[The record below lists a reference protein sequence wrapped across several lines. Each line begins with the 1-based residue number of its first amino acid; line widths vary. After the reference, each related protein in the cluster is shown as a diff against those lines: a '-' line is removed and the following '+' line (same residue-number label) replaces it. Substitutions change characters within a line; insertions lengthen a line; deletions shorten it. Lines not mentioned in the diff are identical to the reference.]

1 MPTATSRQPDV
12 NLAAAELIA
21 GPFRPLET
29 AGPILVWT
37 IVLGF
42 VFLEC
47 AFLIG
52 LFLPG
57 DSLLLTAGVVLA
69 AKGSDHQAWSLAV
82 VATVVA
88 VIGNQ
93 AGYQLGRRA
102 GTRVLAREGGRIL
115 NRKNLLRASAMM
127 HRYGFWTVV
136 AARWIPWVRTLCP
149 MLAGASHM
157 NAKRYLIASSIGAAA
172 WVPTLVLL
180 GYYGAGFL
188 ARVPWLL
195 HIAAISMVVLFV
207 VGTGWGMWRY
217 RQEIARPADPD
228 EVLPPVLPVHD
239 A

>member
-1 MPTATSRQPDV
+1 MP
-12 NLAAAELIA
+12 LAATEVLA

-29 AGPILVWT
+29 AGPLLVWT

-42 VFLEC
+42 IFLEC

-69 AKGSDHQAWSLAV
+69 AKGSTHQAWGLA
-82 VATVVA
+82 ATAMVMA

-93 AGYQLGRRA
+93 VGYRLGRRA
-102 GTRVLAREGGRIL
+102 GTKVLAREGGRIL
-115 NRKNLLRASAMM
+115 NRRNLLRASAMM
-127 HRYGFWTVV
+127 HRHGFWAVV
-136 AARWIPWVRTLCP
+136 VARWIPWIRTLAP

-157 NAKRYLIASSIGAAA
+157 NARRYLIASSIGALA

-180 GYYGAGFL
+180 GYYGAGL
-188 ARVPWLL
+188 LDRVPWLL
-195 HIAAISMVVLFV
+195 HGFAVVMVVLFV
-207 VGTGWGMWRY
+207 LGTGWGLFRY
-217 RQEIARPADPD
+217 RQELARPVDPAA
-228 EVLPPVLPVHD
+228 VPPPTLPVSD